1 MTHYIS
7 GNSAS
12 GNSLRLVAAIDYVK
26 GSVNTAAVS
35 VSHILVSLTV
45 L

>member
-7 GNSAS
+7 DNSKS

-26 GSVNTAAVS
+26 GSVNTAQFQ
-35 VSHILVSLTV
+35 SHIFLFR
-45 L
+45 